1 MQSTKQSCIKK
12 LRSPYFVLCT
22 TFFGIFAYCE
32 QCLWKIYH
40 VYNLIVCRMT
50 AAVPPPAPSLVQ
62 HRHRT
67 FLLSLQRRLLEV
79 SYFGVSSSFFCCKTN
94 RKSNWQLCWEMK
106 GTNLFFF
113 QKKSTRVATCIQMRT
128 YTQQLLFRRTA
139 ARKDI
144 SAFFTF
150 IFVE

>member
-32 QCLWKIYH
+32 QCLWKNYH
-40 VYNLIVCRMT
+40 VYNLILCRMT

-79 SYFGVSSSFFCCKTN
+79 SYFGVSSSFFCCNTT

-106 GTNLFFF
+106 ETNLFFF
-113 QKKSTRVATCIQMRT
+113 QKKVLEWQPAFKWGLTRNNCFLGERLPGRT
-128 YTQQLLFRRTA
+128 YLPFLPSF
-139 ARKDI
+139 
-144 SAFFTF
+144 S
-150 IFVE
+150 